1 MPSNA
6 LVYPQNKCICFS
18 LQIGTMHHISEEKI
32 NTINCWSNSTP
43 KLNRHSFF
51 EYVNNMCPYYMKEVI
66 EYASQVRLGWTNHYA
81 QNGAKGSHIFVP
93 QNEANLQFQRKETFK
108 YVQACYKKYYLQ
120 ELRCNIIILII
131 IINTL
136 SLLLLLLSLLFNII
150 MLLSYCYCYRC
161 H

>member
-1 MPSNA
+1 MCYGWNYACRTYGCKKLINKMENWSFFTGTMVFLTPGIWKMPSNA

-81 QNGAKGSHIFVP
+81 QNGAK
-93 QNEANLQFQRKETFK
+93 R
-108 YVQACYKKYYLQ
+108 
-120 ELRCNIIILII
+120 
-131 IINTL
+131 
-136 SLLLLLLSLLFNII
+136 
-150 MLLSYCYCYRC
+150 LSYICSPKWSKSTISKKRNI
-161 H
+161 